1 MSITYQPK
9 RKKRRRKHGFLKRMS
24 TRAGRDIINR
34 RRSKKRK
41 RLAPT
46 ARRVHG

>member
-9 RKKRRRKHGFLKRMS
+9 RRKRNRTHGFLKRMS

-34 RRSKKRK
+34 RRSKGRK
-41 RLAPT
+41 RLAPS
-46 ARRVHG
+46 ARKAD